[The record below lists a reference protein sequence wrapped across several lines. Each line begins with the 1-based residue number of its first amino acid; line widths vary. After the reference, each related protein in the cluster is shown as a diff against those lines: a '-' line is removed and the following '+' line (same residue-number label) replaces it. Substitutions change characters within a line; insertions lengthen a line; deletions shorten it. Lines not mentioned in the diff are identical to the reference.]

1 MSMLQSEKSLGKEDC
16 ISMMQKMAEMEAEHA
31 DLKNRLQKLAELE
44 ASHEQLR
51 KRVEDALRGTDRP
64 ALIAPAP
71 GASAAQDPLKPLVPT
86 TSDIAARTSRMM
98 VQGDSAVPGAMPSEF
113 NSYILQSMGQSV
125 HVFLPSGQIIYWNRM
140 AEQLFGY
147 TEREAIGQNV
157 LELLCSEDT
166 YQVASQLVARIS
178 MGESWTGQF
187 PLRRRSGEEFMA
199 MVTDTP
205 MIDDRG
211 RIVGIIAVS
220 SDARPYR
227 NQFNNLT
234 NRALGS
240 SESSDSDSQFGHRR
254 KPKVEWQQPWQIPF
268 ASTIADLYLQA
279 SKVISKLKVK
289 EVGVEKEGGSNNS
302 QSSESFDHQ
311 RFTEQSGA
319 GNNVSPPES
328 PASKKCSTEGG
339 SVGSG
344 LNIPRILTGQAEAW
358 ISKTGLTW
366 PWGGERYNSG
376 HQKEANDDSAPVAC
390 SLDSWSERKLFKG
403 GGDASAT
410 NPDSPCNF
418 NSASSSTSSNAESST
433 AGSSRTELEVLES
446 SDCEILWEDL
456 VLGEQIGQGSSG
468 TVYHALWLGSDVA
481 VKVFSEQEYSLELL
495 EDFKKEVAIMKRL
508 RHPNVLLF
516 MGAVTAPEHLSIVTE
531 FLPRGSLFRLLHRN
545 TPGLD
550 WKRRLKM
557 ALDIARGLNY
567 LHHTTP
573 PIIHRDLKSSNL
585 LVDKNWTV
593 KVGDFGLSR
602 IKHSTFLTAK
612 SGRGTPQWMAPEVLR
627 NEPSNETSDVYSFG
641 VILWELATEEIPWNG
656 LNPMQVVGAVGFMN
670 RRLQIPDNVD
680 PQYVELIEQCWD
692 SDPHARPSFTK
703 LVNILKDMQKSA
715 LAATQ
720 NPISM
725 ARQTRPS

>member
-1 MSMLQSEKSLGKEDC
+1 MSMLQSEKSLSKDDC
-16 ISMMQKMAEMEAEHA
+16 MSIMQKMAEMEAEHA

-51 KRVEDALRGTDRP
+51 KRVEDVMRGKERP
-64 ALIAPAP
+64 NFMVPAP
-71 GASAAQDPLKPLVPT
+71 DASAVQDALQPLVPT
-86 TSDIAARTSRMM
+86 TSDMATRTSKFL
-98 VQGDSAVPGAMPSEF
+98 VQGDSNVPGAMPSEF
-113 NSYILQSMGQSV
+113 NNYILQSMGQSV

-147 TEREAIGQNV
+147 TEKEAIGQNV

-205 MIDDRG
+205 MID
-211 RIVGIIAVS
+211 
-220 SDARPYR
+220 
-227 NQFNNLT
+227 
-234 NRALGS
+234 NR
-240 SESSDSDSQFGHRR
+240 
-254 KPKVEWQQPWQIPF
+254 EWQQPWQIPF
-268 ASTIADLYLQA
+268 ASTIADLA
-279 SKVISKLKVK
+279 SKVLSKLKVK
-289 EVGVEKEGGSNNS
+289 EGGFEKEGGSNSS
-302 QSSESFDHQ
+302 QGSESFDHH
-311 RFTEQSGA
+311 RFTEQTGVGS
-319 GNNVSPPES
+319 NVSPPES
-328 PASKKCSTEGG
+328 PAGKKCETEGG
-339 SVGSG
+339 SVGSAR
-344 LNIPRILTGQAEAW
+344 NIPRILTGQAEAW
-358 ISKTGLTW
+358 ISKTGLSW
-366 PWGGERYNSG
+366 PWGGERYNG
-376 HQKEANDDSAPVAC
+376 GQRKEGSDESASLGC
-390 SLDSWSERKLFKG
+390 SLDSWSERKLFKA
-403 GGDASAT
+403 GGDANA
-410 NPDSPCNF
+410 NPDSPSNF

-433 AGSSRTELEVLES
+433 AGSGRTELELLES
-446 SDCEILWEDL
+446 LDCEVSWEDL

-481 VKVFSEQEYSLELL
+481 VKVFSEQEYTLELL

-545 TPGLD
+545 TQGLD

-573 PIIHRDLKSSNL
+573 PIVHRDLKSSNL

-670 RRLQIPDNVD
+670 RRLQIPDNID
-680 PQYVELIEQCWD
+680 PKYVELIEQCWD
-692 SDPHARPSFTK
+692 SDPHARPSFEK
-703 LVNILKDMQKSA
+703 LVTILKDMQKSA
-715 LAATQ
+715 AAATQ
-720 NPISM
+720 NQNSV
-725 ARQTRPS
+725 AKQTKPS